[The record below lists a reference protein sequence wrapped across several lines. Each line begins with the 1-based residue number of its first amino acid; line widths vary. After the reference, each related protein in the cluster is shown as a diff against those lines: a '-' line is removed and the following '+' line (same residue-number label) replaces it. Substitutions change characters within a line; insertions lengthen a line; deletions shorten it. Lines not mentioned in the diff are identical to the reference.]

1 MFLKI
6 LIKSSIIQKVKDMN
20 LRMIEITKTIL
31 WQMCLFTGSLEK
43 YVGLVEEIKGF
54 QVKSLCNDS

>member
-1 MFLKI
+1 
-6 LIKSSIIQKVKDMN
+6 
-20 LRMIEITKTIL
+20 
-31 WQMCLFTGSLEK
+31 MCLFTGSLEK